1 MGRIAMK
8 IAYDGG
14 AFHGQARQPGLSTVE
29 GEILIALARARIIG
43 DARSSR
49 FQSASRTDQ
58 GVSALGNVVAFDTAM
73 ASPAVLRAFNSKARG
88 VWAWAAANVSP
99 DFNARRAVVRWYRYM
114 LPKGHNPERLAE
126 ILAPFVG
133 EHDFRNFTRD
143 RTRTVATIEIAS
155 AAREGDEIALDF
167 CAPSFR
173 WNLIRRIVA
182 AALQV
187 EGGTRSRADVER
199 ALAGSKRID
208 FGLAP
213 PEPLTL
219 MDVQYDVP
227 LEPIMD
233 LTTRDRV
240 RRLLEERARSA
251 RFANAVAR
259 KFDSPNL

>member
-1 MGRIAMK
+1 MK

-29 GEILIALARARIIG
+29 GEILRALGRGRIMA

-58 GVSALGNVVAFDTAM
+58 GVSALGNVVAFDA
-73 ASPAVLRAFNSKARG
+73 ALAAPVVLRAFNARARG
-88 VWAWAAANVSP
+88 VWAWAAAEVSE
-99 DFNARRAVVRWYRYM
+99 DFNARQAVVRWYRYT
-114 LPKGHNPERLAE
+114 LPPSHDPERLTD

-133 EHDFRNFTRD
+133 EHDFRNFTKD
-143 RTRTVATIEIAS
+143 RTRTVASIEVAS
-155 AAREGDEIALDF
+155 AAREVDEIVLDF
-167 CAPSFR
+167 RAPSFR

-187 EGGTRSRADVER
+187 EGGTRTPAEVER
-199 ALAGSKRID
+199 ALEGSMRID
-208 FGLAP
+208 LGLAP

-227 LEPIMD
+227 LD
-233 LTTRDRV
+233 LIVDFTTRDRV
-240 RRLLEERARSA
+240 RRLSDERARSA
-251 RFANAVAR
+251 RFAKAVAR
-259 KFDSPNL
+259 KFNVPNV